1 MTGASTPAG
10 QQPSLWSEW
19 AEATDLQRA
28 HFNTLAGHYAW
39 SRICSRCGEGDFI
52 ERRQKPANHDR
63 GLSGR
68 RMPVLPE
75 VIDEGARR
83 GRFRTPAN
91 RVHICAT
98 PVAERKS

>member
-1 MTGASTPAG
+1 MTDASTPAS

-19 AEATDLQRA
+19 GEATEPQRA

-39 SRICSRCGEGDFI
+39 SRTCSGCGEGDFL
-52 ERRQKPANHDR
+52 ERRHKPTTHDR

-68 RMPVLPE
+68 RMPVLPL
-75 VIDEGARR
+75 VIEEGAQR
-83 GRFRTPAN
+83 GRFRTPAH

-98 PVAERKS
+98 AVVKRKN

>member
-1 MTGASTPAG
+1 MTDASTTASQLP
-10 QQPSLWSEW
+10 PHWSDW

-39 SRICSRCGEGDFI
+39 SRTCSGCGEGDFI
-52 ERRQKPANHDR
+52 ERRQKPANDDR

-68 RMPVLPE
+68 RMPVLPQIIE
-75 VIDEGARR
+75 EGARR

-91 RVHICAT
+91 RVHVCAT
-98 PVAERKS
+98 TQPKGKN